1 MRLTRDLL
9 IGSARTAA
17 EELQFQYEDLICI
30 YLTGSVQEDEP
41 LLGGTT
47 DIDLLCVHSIHA
59 PFAREVLPLGE
70 NCHLDIAH
78 YTQSDYGK
86 AKTLRLDPW
95 LGSFLCYKPL
105 VLYDNQHWFE
115 YTQAGV
121 SASFLQ
127 PAVVIE
133 RVSPLIKKARQ
144 IWLELS
150 QVQPDIT
157 VENMWKYLKSLEL
170 AGNALA
176 CLVGVPM
183 TERRFISDLPARCE
197 ALERPGLA
205 PGLIDLFYSPE
216 EAQFH
221 WEEWMEQWHKTL
233 LAANQKKKIPVKIN
247 LLRIP
252 YYEKA
257 IQAYL
262 AENPPQSLW
271 ILLRTWTLALG
282 HLAKRTPEAA
292 AWRQFIQH
300 IQLGKEKFSIRLRA
314 LDVYLEAVEETI
326 TNWAKQNGAV

>member
-9 IGSARTAA
+9 IGSARSAA
-17 EELQFQYEDLICI
+17 DELQLQYEDLICV

-41 LLGGTT
+41 LIGGTT
-47 DIDLLCVHSIHA
+47 DIDLFCVHSIHA

-78 YTQSDYGK
+78 YSQSDYGK
-86 AKTLRLDPW
+86 SKTLRMDPW

-121 SASFLQ
+121 YAHFLQ
-127 PAVVIE
+127 PAVVAE
-133 RVSPLIKKARQ
+133 RVAPLIKQARQ

-150 QVQPDIT
+150 QIQPDTT
-157 VENMWKYLKSLEL
+157 VDNLWKYLKSLEL

-205 PGLIDLFYSPE
+205 PGLIDLFYLPE
-216 EAQFH
+216 EAEFH
-221 WEEWMEQWHKTL
+221 WEEWLEQWRKTIL
-233 LAANQKKKIPVKIN
+233 TANEKKRIPAKIKT
-247 LLRIP
+247 LRIP

-257 IQAYL
+257 IQASL
-262 AENPPQSLW
+262 ADSPSQALW
-271 ILLRTWTLALG
+271 ILLRIWTLALG
-282 HLAKRTPEAA
+282 QLAKRAPEVA
-292 AWRQFIQH
+292 AWRQFVQN
-300 IQLGKEKFSIRLRA
+300 IQLGKDKFPARLLA
-314 LDVYLEAVEETI
+314 LDAYLEAAEETI